1 MEPINSNSSTTL
13 IQPKT
18 STEKET
24 RDDLQAQSQNQAE
37 RPAAEDRFSSSNPV
51 SELQLQRSQV
61 VESLGQ
67 AQQAGL
73 DSVQPTTQFPAS
85 SGSGNSIS
93 SQEQAEAATE
103 QLQQQL
109 NEQPSSAL
117 DAQANQAS
125 REAALTLF
133 Q

>member
-18 STEKET
+18 VTEKES
-24 RDDLQAQSQNQAE
+24 RDEVEVQRQNETQ

-73 DSVQPTTQFPAS
+73 EAVQGDTAFPVSYTHLTLPTTS
-85 SGSGNSIS
+85 CV
-93 SQEQAEAATE
+93 
-103 QLQQQL
+103 
-109 NEQPSSAL
+109 
-117 DAQANQAS
+117 
-125 REAALTLF
+125 
-133 Q
+133 

>member
-18 STEKET
+18 VTEKES
-24 RDDLQAQSQNQAE
+24 RDEVEAQRQNETQ

-73 DSVQPTTQFPAS
+73 EAVQGDTAFPAS
-85 SGSGNSIS
+85 DQSNSIS
-93 SQEQAEAATE
+93 SQEQAEAAAV

-109 NEQPSSAL
+109 NEQPASAL